1 MTSKR
6 LEDLPIR
13 RTQQRLR
20 RRLKEVPVLPSLVT
34 LANVFLGF
42 LAMAKIADALRTNSS
57 MVKRAAVPPTT
68 SNKRLPMHAA
78 WFVSGV

>member
-42 LAMAKIADALRTNSS
+42 LAMAKIADALRTSTPHWPRC
-57 MVKRAAVPPTT
+57 KAPPQC
-68 SNKRLPMHAA
+68 
-78 WFVSGV
+78 